1 VGRLPKPFA
10 GLQTMGQSP
19 EPPAASTSAPERK
32 SQQQGQSPPLL
43 RRLRARTV
51 AAAVAPAPEN
61 QSHGQSSSLLRRLGK
76 PGAPPAACA
85 SEPQRKSL
93 EHEHHT
99 STNESRWRDVLTP
112 HGSEAA
118 RGAVG

>member
-1 VGRLPKPFA
+1 VGRLPQPFA
-10 GLQTMGQSP
+10 GLQTMQESP
-19 EPPAASTSAPERK
+19 EPPAASASEPQRK
-32 SQQQGQSPPLL
+32 SLTHGKSPPLL
-43 RRLRARTV
+43 RRLRPRKV
-51 AAAVAPAPEN
+51 AAAVAPAPET

-99 STNESRWRDVLTP
+99 STNETRWRDVLTP